1 MCMDVISN
9 KHEFNFQMLVVCN
22 YGYYVYVRMNVM
34 CMNLVSIQYNY
45 KCT

>member
-22 YGYYVYVRMNVM
+22 YGCYVYKRMNIM
-34 CMNLVSIQYNY
+34 CMNIVVQYNY
-45 KCT
+45 KYT